1 MKIFLFGYGKMGK
14 AIETIAL
21 DRGHT
26 ISGKVTIDDQDDLKF
41 LNPEDTDVMIEFTQP
56 DMAPKAIKTGLEQG
70 VPVISGTTGW
80 LDRRP
85 EIETFCKKHNGAF
98 FYASNYSIGV
108 NLFFRL
114 SRDLAK
120 IMNAFEAYDVSI
132 EEVHHTEKKDAPS
145 GTAITLAE
153 GIIKEMDRI
162 KSYTLASDH
171 KAGQIPIT
179 AIREN
184 AVPGT
189 HTIKFESEID
199 DITLIHKAHSRQG
212 FALGAILVSEWIK
225 GKKGIFTMDD
235 FLP

>member
-1 MKIFLFGYGKMGK
+1 MKIFLYGYGKMGK
-14 AIETIAL
+14 AIEAIAL
-21 DRGHT
+21 ERGHS
-26 ISGKVTIDDQDDLKF
+26 ISGKVTIDDQEDLKF
-41 LNPEDTDVMIEFTQP
+41 LNSGDTDVMIEFTQP
-56 DMAPKAIKTGLEQG
+56 DMAPKAIKAGLERG

-80 LDRRP
+80 LDQRT
-85 EIETFCKKHNGAF
+85 EIETFCKEKDGAF

-108 NLFFRL
+108 NLFFRF
-114 SRDLAK
+114 SRELAR

-153 GIIKEMDRI
+153 GIIEEMDRI
-162 KSYTLASDH
+162 KTWTLGTER
-171 KAGQIPIT
+171 KAGQIPIK

-189 HTIKFESEID
+189 HTIQYQSEID
-199 DITLIHKAHSRQG
+199 DITITHKAHSRQG
-212 FALGAILVSEWIK
+212 FALGAVLVSEWIK
-225 GKKGIFTMDD
+225 GKKGIFTMED